1 MAKTFPSD
9 LEIAHSVK
17 PKPIGRLAH
26 ELSLKPKDLIPFGY
40 HRAKV
45 HYNAIERSTRPEGQL
60 ILVSAIT
67 PTPAGEGKTTT
78 SIGLSQGLANL
89 GKSVSVALREPS
101 MGPLFG
107 MKGGATGG
115 GYSQVIPSEAINLS
129 FNGDFAAVQGAHNL
143 LAAALDNAVY
153 QRELSS
159 LDPRRIVFPRVM
171 DMNDRSLRRTII
183 GLGGRTM
190 GVPRESHFD
199 ITAASEVMAILAL
212 SKDYDDLRKRLSRI
226 LVGLTYDG
234 KPITAESLGVAGAM
248 TLIMREAIYP
258 NLVQTLEGVPAFIH
272 CGPFANIAHGSNSI
286 LATQMA
292 LALSDYVVT
301 EAGFGFDLG
310 AEKFFDI
317 TCQTGGFAPE
327 LCVLVVTARALK
339 MHGGVKKKHLDK
351 ENIEAIIKGF
361 DNLDKHIE
369 NIEKFQVPVVV
380 AVNRFIGDSD
390 KEIEAI
396 LAHCSRH
403 EVPAAVSEV
412 FERGGEGGKELAQ
425 KCIDTM
431 CDGCQL
437 PLKPLYKYEWTPE
450 KKIETIAREIYGAE
464 HVDYTN
470 EGKRDLRTIYK
481 LGYDE
486 QAVCMAKTQK
496 SLSDNPK
503 LLGRPKDFI
512 ITIRGIEIAAGAG
525 FIVPLTGD
533 ILRMPGLPK
542 DPAFKNMDTLDDGTV
557 VGLS

>member
-1 MAKTFPSD
+1 MTNKFPTD
-9 LEIAHSVK
+9 IEIANSVR

-26 ELSLKPKDLIPFGY
+26 DLSLKPKDLIPFGY

-45 HYNAIERSTRPEGQL
+45 HYRAIERTNRKEGQL

-78 SIGLSQGLANL
+78 TIGLGQGLAKL
-89 GKSVSVALREPS
+89 GKHVSIALREPS

-115 GYSQVIPSEAINLS
+115 GYSQVIPMEDINLN
-129 FNGDFAAVQGAHNL
+129 FNGDFAAVQAAHNL

-153 QRELSS
+153 QHKLSD

-171 DMNDRSLRRTII
+171 DMNDRALRRIII

-190 GVPRESHFD
+190 GVPRETHFD

-212 SKDYDDLRKRLSRI
+212 SHDYDDLRHRLSKI

-234 KPITAESLGVAGAM
+234 KPITAESLKVAGAM
-248 TLIMREAIYP
+248 TLILREAIYP

-286 LATQMA
+286 LATRMA
-292 LALSDYVVT
+292 LAHTDYVVT

-317 TCQTGGFAPE
+317 TCRAGGFAPE

-339 MHGGVKKKHLDK
+339 MHGGVKKRDLGK
-351 ENIEAIIKGF
+351 ENVEAIQKGLA
-361 DNLDKHIE
+361 NMEKHIE
-369 NIEKFQVPVVV
+369 NIGKFQVPVVV
-380 AVNRFIGDSD
+380 AINRFHTDTD
-390 KEIEAI
+390 KELAAI
-396 LAHCSRH
+396 KDKCSSLS
-403 EVPAAVSEV
+403 VPAAISDV
-412 FERGGEGGKELAQ
+412 FANGGEGGKELAQ
-425 KCIDTM
+425 VCLDTM
-431 CDGCQL
+431 CEGCQL
-437 PLKPLYKYEWTPE
+437 PLKPLYEYDMSPE
-450 KKIETIAREIYGAE
+450 DKIATIAREIYGAQ

-470 EGKRDLRTIYK
+470 EGKRDLKTIYK
-481 LGYDE
+481 LGYDKL
-486 QAVCMAKTQK
+486 AVCMAKTPK

-512 ITIRGIEIAAGAG
+512 ITVRGIEIAAGAG

-533 ILRMPGLPK
+533 VLRMPGLPK
-542 DPAFKNMDTLDDGTV
+542 EPSYLGMDTLDDGKV
-557 VGLS
+557 IGLS